1 MVNFFKKIVNKVN
14 FFFSS
19 LNILIDLKN
28 KKPKIIFFSENRS
41 YQKYSKPIIEVLS
54 SKYSE
59 TIYYFSIDK
68 EDKIINQKI
77 NNYYVDPFFLNFVFN
92 KIKAENMFLTL
103 TDLGNNFI
111 KKNKNVDKY
120 IYYFHSPVSTTKNY
134 TPKAF
139 DNYDVIMCNGQF
151 QIDEIRKREYI
162 KKIPKKKL
170 VSSGYFYFDYLVN
183 NINYSENSNSI
194 LIAPS
199 WNKNIKNFINENFI
213 ELIKIL
219 INKKYRVIFRPHPE
233 HFKRS
238 KDILENIKNNFQ
250 MDSFELDK
258 DIDNIKSLEKARCL
272 ITDSSGIAIEYMV
285 ALKKPVLYLNEYDK
299 IHNSEFDDYSSM
311 KTIDQKIKENFG
323 YLFQTKDFNQID
335 VIINNSEKELLK
347 NLPKLDLFIKDN
359 YFNFGNTESFLHS
372 NINQII

>member
-1 MVNFFKKIVNKVN
+1 MFNFFKKIVNEVN

-28 KKPKIIFFSENRS
+28 KKPKIIFFSENKS
-41 YQKYSKPIIEVLS
+41 YQKYSKQIIKVLS

-68 EDKIINQKI
+68 EDKINNQNI
-77 NNYYVDPFFLNFVFN
+77 NNYYINPFFLNFVFN

-111 KKNKNVDKY
+111 KKNKNIDKY

-151 QIDEIRKREYI
+151 QIDEIRKREYL
-162 KKIPKKKL
+162 KKIPKKNL

-238 KDILENIKNNFQ
+238 KNILENVKKNFQ

-258 DIDNIKSLEKARCL
+258 DVDNIKSLEKARCL

-323 YLFQTKDFNQID
+323 YLFQKKDFNQID
-335 VIINNSEKELLK
+335 IIINNSEKELLK
-347 NLPKLDLFIKDN
+347 NLPKLDLFIKNN
-359 YFNFGNTESFLHS
+359 YFNFGNTDSFLHS

>member
-1 MVNFFKKIVNKVN
+1 MFNFFKKIVNEVN

-41 YQKYSKPIIEVLS
+41 YQKYSKQIIKVLS

-68 EDKIINQKI
+68 EDKINNQNI
-77 NNYYVDPFFLNFVFN
+77 NNYYINPFFLNFVFN

-111 KKNKNVDKY
+111 KKNKNIDKY

-151 QIDEIRKREYI
+151 QIDEIRKREYL
-162 KKIPKKKL
+162 KKIPKKNL

-199 WNKNIKNFINENFI
+199 WNKNIKDYIP
-213 ELIKIL
+213 ELSSL
-219 INKKYRVIFRPHPE
+219 SH
-233 HFKRS
+233 
-238 KDILENIKNNFQ
+238 KN
-250 MDSFELDK
+250 
-258 DIDNIKSLEKARCL
+258 
-272 ITDSSGIAIEYMV
+272 
-285 ALKKPVLYLNEYDK
+285 
-299 IHNSEFDDYSSM
+299 
-311 KTIDQKIKENFG
+311 
-323 YLFQTKDFNQID
+323 
-335 VIINNSEKELLK
+335 
-347 NLPKLDLFIKDN
+347 
-359 YFNFGNTESFLHS
+359 
-372 NINQII
+372 